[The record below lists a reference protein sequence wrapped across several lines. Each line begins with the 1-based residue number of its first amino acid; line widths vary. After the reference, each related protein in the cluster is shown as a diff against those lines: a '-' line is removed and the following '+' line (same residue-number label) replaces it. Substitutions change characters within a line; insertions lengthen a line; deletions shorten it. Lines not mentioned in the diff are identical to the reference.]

1 VPPGAADDEIVLQKF
16 PTLGNIRDTT
26 KLDLFIKIRENERK
40 EPHSMESNGW
50 VPALSESQLRD
61 DTVNLVSA
69 KGVSIIL
76 IKRGASIYALRNRC
90 AHMSCTL
97 AGGRLDG
104 DTIQCPCHEW
114 KFDITTGEFIDAREI
129 KVQTYVCKSENGQ
142 IQVKMEE

>member
-1 VPPGAADDEIVLQKF
+1 MD
-16 PTLGNIRDTT
+16 
-26 KLDLFIKIRENERK
+26 
-40 EPHSMESNGW
+40 SNGW
-50 VPALSESQLRD
+50 VPALSESQLQD
-61 DTVNLVSA
+61 DTVNLVFA

-114 KFDITTGEFIDAREI
+114 KFDITTGEFIDAREL
-129 KVQTYVCKSENGQ
+129 KVQTYLCKSEDGQ